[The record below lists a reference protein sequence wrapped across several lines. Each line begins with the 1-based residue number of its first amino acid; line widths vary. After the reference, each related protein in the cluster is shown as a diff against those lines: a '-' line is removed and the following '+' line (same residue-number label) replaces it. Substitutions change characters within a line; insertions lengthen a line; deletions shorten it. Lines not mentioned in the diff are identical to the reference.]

1 MAHLVAETRRYIL
14 HLSTY
19 FSPSLT
25 LSTKTIKGTWRIT
38 VVPVF
43 LAVPMA
49 VNRRDA
55 QTRSYLFSGVWRS
68 SSPCDGWAH
77 HHHSSRKEGGQTHT
91 DTHTH
96 SFSNQTHIH
105 AHTHTKPS
113 HVSHWFLSWLRTW
126 LTADGTKRRKTREF
140 ILQKGKHTLGWGR
153 RPSQMADNIVMPIWW
168 TSPRPNRHNRLLCLR
183 MCFFFFVFFN
193 SYI

>member
-1 MAHLVAETRRYIL
+1 MAHLVAETRRYI
-14 HLSTY
+14 TIIY
-19 FSPSLT
+19 TFQRIFFPPLT

-55 QTRSYLFSGVWRS
+55 QTSSYLFSGVWRS

-91 DTHTH
+91 HKH

-126 LTADGTKRRKTREF
+126 LTADGTKRKKQSLFCRKVNT
-140 ILQKGKHTLGWGR
+140 H
-153 RPSQMADNIVMPIWW
+153 
-168 TSPRPNRHNRLLCLR
+168 
-183 MCFFFFVFFN
+183 
-193 SYI
+193 

>member
-1 MAHLVAETRRYIL
+1 MKDHSCTGVLGCTDGSKPTWCTNKLVFIFRSVALQFTM
-14 HLSTY
+14 
-19 FSPSLT
+19 
-25 LSTKTIKGTWRIT
+25 WR
-38 VVPVF
+38 V
-43 LAVPMA
+43 
-49 VNRRDA
+49 
-55 QTRSYLFSGVWRS
+55 GS
-68 SSPCDGWAH
+68 SS
-77 HHHSSRKEGGQTHT
+77 SFVTEGGRT
-91 DTHTH
+91 DTHTHKH

-126 LTADGTKRRKTREF
+126 LTADGTKRKKQF

-183 MCFFFFVFFN
+183 MFFFCFFK
-193 SYI
+193 